1 MKKIVLLNNI
11 ARDIIIFRKHLIQY
25 LITHNY
31 TVYALAT
38 DFTEKTKKEV
48 ENLGAIPFSYS
59 FARGG
64 LNPLADLKNM
74 LRLIRILR
82 KIQPDVVL
90 SNFAKPVIFGTIA
103 AKKAHVPKIIAMVE
117 GLGFLFTEQPTKQ
130 TLKTKIVRHIQIFL
144 YRLSLPL
151 ADTVI
156 FLNHDDPCDL
166 LDKNNIKVK
175 KTVVLGGIGLNL
187 ADYPFTPAP
196 EHPISFIFVA
206 RLLREKGI
214 FQFLQA
220 AEQIKSKYP
229 QITFKVIGSLDTENF
244 GALKKEELQ
253 EYIEK
258 EIITYPGFVRNVSQW
273 IDQSSVFVLP
283 SYYREGVPRSTQEA
297 MAIGRPIITTDV
309 PGCRETVIDG
319 QNGFLIPKW
328 NVPALVSAMEYFIL
342 NPSEITRMGLESYQ
356 IAVEKFDGKK
366 VNQKLL
372 KIIQQ

>member
-25 LITHNY
+25 LIAHNY

-38 DFTEKTKKEV
+38 DFTEKSKREV
-48 ENLGAIPFSYS
+48 KSLGAIPFSYS

-74 LRLIRILR
+74 LHLIRILR

-90 SNFAKPVIFGTIA
+90 SSFAKPVIFGTMA
-103 AKKAHVPKIIAMVE
+103 AKRAHVPKIIAMVE
-117 GLGFLFTEQPTKQ
+117 GLGFPFTEQPIKR
-130 TLKTKIVRHIQIFL
+130 TLKAKIIRRIQIFL

-156 FLNHDDPCDL
+156 FLNHDDSSDL
-166 LDKNNIKVK
+166 LDKNHIKVK
-175 KTVVLGGIGLNL
+175 KTIILGGIGLNL

-214 FQFLQA
+214 FEFLQA
-220 AEQIKSKYP
+220 AKQIKNKYP
-229 QITFKVIGSLDTENF
+229 NTIFKVIGNFDYENP

-253 EYIEK
+253 KYVQQD
-258 EIITYPGFVRNVSQW
+258 IIYYPGFVQDVNEYFAK
-273 IDQSSVFVLP
+273 SSVFVLP
-283 SYYREGVPRSTQEA
+283 SYREGLPRSTQEA

-309 PGCRETVIDG
+309 PGCRETVING
-319 QNGFLIPKW
+319 QNGFLVPKW
-328 NVPALVSAMEYFIL
+328 NVPALVSAIEYFIL
-342 NPSEITRMGLESYQ
+342 KPSEITRMGLESYQ

-372 KIIQQ
+372 NIIQQ

>member
-25 LITHNY
+25 LIAHNY

-38 DFTEKTKKEV
+38 DFTEESKREV
-48 ENLGAIPFSYS
+48 KSLGAIPFSYS

-74 LRLIRILR
+74 LHLIRILR

-90 SNFAKPVIFGTIA
+90 SSFAKPVIFGTMA
-103 AKKAHVPKIIAMVE
+103 AKRAHVPKIIAMVE
-117 GLGFLFTEQPTKQ
+117 GLGFPFTEQPTKR
-130 TLKTKIVRHIQIFL
+130 TLKAKIVRRIQIFL

-156 FLNHDDPCDL
+156 FLNHDDPRDL
-166 LDKNNIKVK
+166 LDKNHIKVK

-214 FQFLQA
+214 FEFLQA
-220 AEQIKSKYP
+220 AKQIKNKYP
-229 QITFKVIGSLDTENF
+229 NTIFKVIGNFDYENP

-253 EYIEK
+253 KYVQQD
-258 EIITYPGFVRNVSQW
+258 IIYYPGFVQDVNEYFAK
-273 IDQSSVFVLP
+273 SSVFVLP
-283 SYYREGVPRSTQEA
+283 SYREGLPRSTQEA

-309 PGCRETVIDG
+309 PGCRETVVNG

-342 NPSEITRMGLESYQ
+342 KPSEITRMGLESYQ

-372 KIIQQ
+372 NIIQ

>member
-25 LITHNY
+25 FIAHNY

-38 DFTEKTKKEV
+38 DFTEESKREV
-48 ENLGAIPFSYS
+48 KSLGAIPFSYS

-74 LRLIRILR
+74 LHLIRILR

-90 SNFAKPVIFGTIA
+90 SSFAKPVIFGTMA
-103 AKKAHVPKIIAMVE
+103 AKRAHVPKIIAMVE
-117 GLGFLFTEQPTKQ
+117 GLGFPFTEQPTKR
-130 TLKTKIVRHIQIFL
+130 TLKAKIVRRIQIFL

-156 FLNHDDPCDL
+156 FLNHDDPRDL

-187 ADYPFTPAP
+187 TDYPFTPAP
-196 EHPISFIFVA
+196 EYPISFIFVA

-214 FQFLQA
+214 FEFLQA
-220 AEQIKSKYP
+220 AKQIKNKYP
-229 QITFKVIGSLDTENF
+229 NTTFKVIGNFDYENP

-253 EYIEK
+253 KYVQQD
-258 EIITYPGFVRNVSQW
+258 IIYYPGFVHDVNEYFAK
-273 IDQSSVFVLP
+273 SSVFVLP
-283 SYYREGVPRSTQEA
+283 SYREGLPRSTQEA

-342 NPSEITRMGLESYQ
+342 NPSEITHMGLESYQ

-372 KIIQQ
+372 NIIQQ

>member
-25 LITHNY
+25 LIAHNY

-38 DFTEKTKKEV
+38 DFTEESKREV
-48 ENLGAIPFSYS
+48 KSLGAIPFSYS

-74 LRLIRILR
+74 LHLTRILR

-90 SNFAKPVIFGTIA
+90 SSFAKPVIFGTMA
-103 AKKAHVPKIIAMVE
+103 AKRAHVPKIIAMVE
-117 GLGFLFTEQPTKQ
+117 GLGFPFTEQPTKR
-130 TLKTKIVRHIQIFL
+130 TLKAKIVRRIQIFL

-156 FLNHDDPCDL
+156 FLNHDDPSDL
-166 LDKNNIKVK
+166 LDKNHIKVK
-175 KTVVLGGIGLNL
+175 KTIILGGIGLNL

-214 FQFLQA
+214 FEFLQA
-220 AEQIKSKYP
+220 AKQIKNKYP
-229 QITFKVIGSLDTENF
+229 NTIFKVIGNFDYENP

-253 EYIEK
+253 KYVQQD
-258 EIITYPGFVRNVSQW
+258 IIYYPGFVQDVNEYFAK
-273 IDQSSVFVLP
+273 SSVFVLP
-283 SYYREGVPRSTQEA
+283 SYREGLPRSTQEA

-309 PGCRETVIDG
+309 PGCRETVING

-372 KIIQQ
+372 NIIQQ